1 MLYVV
6 SSYTVSQEFKKSR
19 YFRMS
24 LGLVATVEK
33 NGTRVYNQN
42 DKFSHFYNQLYK
54 TTIYGQ
60 GNVGDIRFY
69 VDHYINTDDFVIYTD
84 DFQEFIFKLD
94 KLLIRE
100 KGVDFYLG
108 SLLKEIEERYEERV
122 KENELKKAQPKP
134 EGNPNLIF
142 QNPGNVKY
150 EDLKA
155 YLEEKNK
162 SRYL

>member
-84 DFQEFIFKLD
+84 DFQEFIFRLD
-94 KLLIRE
+94 KLVIRE

-122 KENELKKAQPKP
+122 KENELKKVQPKP
-134 EGNPNLIF
+134 EGNADMIF

>member
-94 KLLIRE
+94 KLVIRE

-108 SLLKEIEERYEERV
+108 SLLKEIEERYDERV
-122 KENELKKAQPKP
+122 KENELNKAQPKP

>member
-1 MLYVV
+1 
-6 SSYTVSQEFKKSR
+6 
-19 YFRMS
+19 MS

-84 DFQEFIFKLD
+84 DFQEFIFRLD
-94 KLLIRE
+94 KLVIRE

-108 SLLKEIEERYEERV
+108 SLLKEIEERYEERI
-122 KENELKKAQPKP
+122 KENELKKAQPKT